1 MKPIVAYMANKL
13 PFVLELPIVRRR
25 VSETADRNFNDKAE
39 LTAFVD
45 SIRASVTVDG
55 YVGVTCSC
63 GHQYDYVT
71 KNDVPSTDVVCACG
85 RDVLIYG
92 P

>member
-1 MKPIVAYMANKL
+1 MIPIVQYRANKL
-13 PFVLELPIVRRR
+13 PFVLELPIVRKR
-25 VSETADRNFNDKAE
+25 VTENSDRNFNNKTE

-45 SIRASVTVDG
+45 AIRPSARVDG

-63 GHQYDYVT
+63 GHQYEYVV
-71 KNDVPSTDVVCACG
+71 KNDVPSSNVVCSCG

-92 P
+92 N

>member
-1 MKPIVAYMANKL
+1 MIPIVSYSATKL
-13 PFVLELPIVRRR
+13 PFVLELSIVRRR
-25 VSETADRNFNDKAE
+25 VSVTADRNFNDKAE

-45 SIRASVTVDG
+45 SIRASRRVDG

-63 GHQYDYVT
+63 GNKFDYAT
-71 KNDVPSTDVVCACG
+71 KNDVPSTDVVCSCG

-92 P
+92 L

>member
-1 MKPIVAYMANKL
+1 MIPIVSYSATRL
-13 PFVLELPIVRRR
+13 PFVLELPIVQKRI
-25 VSETADRNFNDKAE
+25 SETSERNYNDKAE
-39 LTAFVD
+39 LVAFVD
-45 SIRASVTVDG
+45 SIKASRRVDG

-63 GHQYDYVT
+63 GNKFDYAT
-71 KNDVPSTDVVCACG
+71 KNDVPSTDVICSCG

>member
-1 MKPIVAYMANKL
+1 MIPIVAYSASSL
-13 PFVLELPIVRRR
+13 PFVLELPIVRKR
-25 VSETADRNFNDKAE
+25 VSQTEERNFNDKAE

-45 SIRASVTVDG
+45 SIRASRRVDG
-55 YVGVTCSC
+55 YVGIVCSC
-63 GHQYDYVT
+63 GHKYDYVT
-71 KNDVPSTDVVCACG
+71 ENDVPSTSVVCTCG